1 MSFIPVLPIQ
11 LGPQQILPGYEVSPS
26 QSELMALDLSFCRQ
40 QWSQTYTCVDFNSIA
55 IYTILCNMPD
65 IYLVK
70 MGAIKIIA
78 IPPAVKYD
86 AF

>member
-11 LGPQQILPGYEVSPS
+11 LGPQQILPGYELSPS
-26 QSELMALDLSFCRQ
+26 QSESMALDLSFCRQ
-40 QWSQTYTCVDFNSIA
+40 QWSPMCVDFNSMA
-55 IYTILCNMPD
+55 ICTILCNTPD

-70 MGAIKIIA
+70 MGAIK
-78 IPPAVKYD
+78 PAVIYD